1 MKQYIGISRD
11 HSGSMQP
18 LKKQAT
24 ADYNDNITAIRSA
37 ALKEEIDTIVTV
49 VECGVDGGVVRR
61 DAVNSS
67 VVALKPLDKY
77 VTSGSTPLFDSVGEL
92 VELLEKSPDA
102 DDPKVSFLVMAITD
116 GEENSS
122 HNYNSKML
130 GDLIRKKQA
139 TDRWTF
145 VFRVPKGYGKQL
157 ANLGIPEGNIHEW
170 DQTER
175 GLKESSE
182 VTQRA
187 VTNYYVARKAGK
199 LRSTD
204 SFYADLSAVKPA
216 EIRKSM
222 TNISGLVKLWEV
234 KAEGPIREFVE
245 SKLHGKGMVLGA
257 AFYQLSKKEKKVQS
271 YKLICI
277 RDKKTGEVYAGQ
289 SARDLLGLPT
299 TGAITLAPGDHG
311 NYDIFVQSASVNR
324 KLVPGTQVLYW
335 DNYASTMGTHCPV
348 TYAGPVKGT
357 K

>member
-11 HSGSMQP
+11 HSGSMQS

-24 ADYNDNITAIRSA
+24 TDYNDNIDAIRSS

-49 VECGVDGGVVRR
+49 VECGVGFEGIRR
-61 DAVNSS
+61 ESVNSS
-67 VVALKPLDKY
+67 VAALKPLKNY
-77 VTSGSTPLFDSVGEL
+77 QVSGNTPLFDSVGEL

-102 DDPKVSFLVMAITD
+102 DDPNVSFLVMAITD
-116 GEENSS
+116 GEENASRKYS
-122 HNYNSKML
+122 AGKL
-130 GDLIRKKQA
+130 GDLIRQKQA

-145 VFRVPKGYGKQL
+145 VFRVPKGYSKAL
-157 ANLGIPEGNIHEW
+157 VNLGIPSGNIHEW
-170 DQTER
+170 DQSER

-187 VTNYYVARKAGK
+187 VKNYYTARKAGVI
-199 LRSTD
+199 RSTD

-216 EIRKSM
+216 EIKKSM

-245 SKLHGKGMVLGA
+245 GKLRGKGMVLGA

-289 SARDLLGLPT
+289 SARDLLGLPS
-299 TGAITLAPGDHG
+299 TGAITLSPGDHG
-311 NYDIFVQSASVNR
+311 DYDIFVQSASVNR
-324 KLVPGTQVLYW
+324 KLVPGTHVLYW
-335 DNYASTMGTHCPV
+335 DNYATTMGQHCPV
-348 TYAGPVKGT
+348 TYAGPVKGSA
-357 K
+357 